1 MTTSWLESYDKPRW
15 CVEKQRYHSTDKG
28 PYNQDYDLFNG
39 HVQLLDLDSREGKMP
54 KYWSFS
60 FNISPSSEYS
70 GLIFFRI
77 DWFDLFPLQGTLKSL
92 LQHHS

>member
-54 KYWSFS
+54 KY
-60 FNISPSSEYS
+60 
-70 GLIFFRI
+70 
-77 DWFDLFPLQGTLKSL
+77 
-92 LQHHS
+92 